1 MPFPM
6 LLLIPCSLAALMAL
20 KKKKQYEAQI
30 EKLSASRMTVETQV
44 LAIESANVNLET
56 IKAMSDG
63 AKAMKSI
70 HGELNV
76 DKVDKTMEDIND
88 QMALANEIG
97 DAISQPTAFGTDLI
111 DEDDLAAEL
120 QELEQESLDEQLLS
134 KEATPSASS
143 SQAQQQPEISAP
155 SVPKGEPS
163 RKTAMTEE
171 EAELEELKASMAM

>member
-1 MPFPM
+1 
-6 LLLIPCSLAALMAL
+6 MAL
-20 KKKKQYEAQI
+20 KKKKQYEGQI

-88 QMALANEIG
+88 QMALANEIS
-97 DAISQPTAFGTDLI
+97 DAISQPTAFGTELV

-120 QELEQESLDEQLLS
+120 QELEQEGLDEQLLS
-134 KEATPSASS
+134 GAPVAAS
-143 SQAQQQPEISAP
+143 SQAQPEISAP

-163 RKTAMTEE
+163 RKTMTEE
-171 EAELEELKASMAM
+171 EAELETLHASSAV